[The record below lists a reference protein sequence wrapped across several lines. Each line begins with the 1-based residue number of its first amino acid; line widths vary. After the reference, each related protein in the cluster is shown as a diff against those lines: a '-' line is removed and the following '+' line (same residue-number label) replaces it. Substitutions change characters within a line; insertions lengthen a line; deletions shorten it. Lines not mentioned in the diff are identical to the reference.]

1 MIRILADKDEILAKL
16 RKIRDGAVAGR
27 VTYQTLNDMIRVVR
41 DAEEIY
47 YVPAKQSC
55 WIRAHTEY
63 GYKWVCAE
71 CRKPYKGTASV
82 MAVPSLFCPACG
94 AIMLDK
100 RKESRK

>member
-1 MIRILADKDEILAKL
+1 MIQRLADKAGILPKL

-27 VTYQTLNDMIRVVR
+27 VTYQMLNDMIRVVR

-47 YVPAKQSC
+47 YVPAKQSY
-55 WIRAHTEY
+55 WIREHTEF

-71 CRKPYKGTASV
+71 CRRAYKGTASV
-82 MAVPSLFCPACG
+82 MAAPSQFCPACG

-100 RKESRK
+100 GEVKR